1 VNGADPPSGLGPWD
15 GFAYLAG
22 VVGWAGACVPEG
34 VELELEVL
42 GVLLLSASELD
53 FSEAAFATRAAIM
66 TGHPVRFNIR
76 PISAREAMSLRID
89 ISGFSHGV
97 AVKGVHDPWPVEVP
111 PKDCS
116 KVYP

>member
-1 VNGADPPSGLGPWD
+1 MRLLSEWMAFSGFGVPNPGGADPPSGLGPRD

-22 VVGWAGACVPEG
+22 VVGWDGACVPEG

-76 PISAREAMSLRID
+76 PISAREVMSLRID
-89 ISGFSHGV
+89 ISGFLTRS
-97 AVKGVHDPWPVEVP
+97 
-111 PKDCS
+111 CS
-116 KVYP
+116 ERLS